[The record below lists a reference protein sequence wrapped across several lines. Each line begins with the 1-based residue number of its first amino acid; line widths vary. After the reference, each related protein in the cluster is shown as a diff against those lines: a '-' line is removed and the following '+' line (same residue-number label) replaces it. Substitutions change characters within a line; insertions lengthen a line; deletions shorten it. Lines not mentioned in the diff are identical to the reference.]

1 VHLPVF
7 RQVSHSQKM
16 LDEEVFEE
24 KDCLT
29 VTERTNVRL
38 SRTAYLFAC
47 IQLNKD
53 YDPNAFSTC

>member
-1 VHLPVF
+1 VFRPVF
-7 RQVSHSQKM
+7 HSQKM

-38 SRTAYLFAC
+38 SRIAYLFAC
-47 IQLNKD
+47 IQFNKD
-53 YDPNAFSTC
+53 CDPNVFSTC